1 MARNMRN
8 TAGRSI
14 AAGRGLG
21 RGDKAVTAK
30 QILQKKGAFK
40 AEMDRMMPRGQ
51 SNALWQKGEE
61 RLDRILQRYSSLPKG
76 MQIHTR
82 DRIFPAAAIYL
93 TLKDELG
100 QEKAYKVI
108 EDAAVKGCAEIAKKL
123 RKLMKVPGMRGL
135 FVAAWDPLTKKIF
148 GADNG
153 FQNVFFPKEK
163 GKYRMDIVACPY
175 NRYFTE
181 LGCPELTKIFCE
193 NDERIYGKLP
203 GLIFERTGTL
213 GKGAQR
219 CDFLIRKL

>member
-14 AAGRGLG
+14 TVGRGLG

-40 AEMDRMMPRGQ
+40 AEMDRMMPRDQ
-51 SNALWQKGEE
+51 SDVLWQKGEE

-93 TLKDELG
+93 TLKDEIG

-108 EDAAVKGCAEIAKKL
+108 EDAAVKGCDEIEKKL
-123 RKLMKVPGMRGL
+123 RKLMKVPGMRSL

-153 FQNVFFPKEK
+153 FQNVFYPKKK

-219 CDFLIRKL
+219 CDFIRKL

>member
-1 MARNMRN
+1 MRN

-21 RGDKAVTAK
+21 RGDKAMTAK

-40 AEMDRMMPRGQ
+40 AEMDRMMPREQ
-51 SNALWQKGEE
+51 SDALWQKGEE

-76 MQIHTR
+76 MQIHTQ

-123 RKLMKVPGMRGL
+123 RKLMKVPGMRSL

-163 GKYRMDIVACPY
+163 GRYRMDIVACPY